1 MSGEHV
7 TEVIEHSLDGI
18 ALFGALSS
26 AERQTL
32 AQQCRWR
39 RYAPQEQVFDRSDDA
54 RDVYFIV
61 EGAVRV
67 VDYSFSGR
75 EVSFDDIAAG
85 TYFGHLAAIDNKP
98 RSAGVV
104 SLADSLLATMS
115 QNLFERTVSGHP
127 KLALDIMRNM
137 AAMVRRSTERIMDL
151 STLGANNRVH
161 AEILRLARACRTDE
175 DDVAAI
181 ITPIPVHSDIASRVS
196 TTRETVARVFGELA
210 KTGLVE
216 RRSNQLFVSDFDR
229 LEQLVEDVR
238 GGDY

>member
-1 MSGEHV
+1 V
-7 TEVIEHSLDGI
+7 TEAASHSLDSI
-18 ALFGALSS
+18 ALFEPLSPS
-26 AERQTL
+26 ERQTL

-61 EGAVRV
+61 EGLVRI

-75 EVSFDDIAAG
+75 EISFDDISAG
-85 TYFGHLAAIDNKP
+85 IYFGHLAAIDNLP
-98 RSAGVV
+98 RSAGVIA
-104 SLADSLLATMS
+104 LTDSLLATMS
-115 QNLFERTVSGHP
+115 QNLFERTVTGHP
-127 KLALDIMRNM
+127 ELALDIMRNM

-161 AEILRLARACRTDE
+161 AEILRLARASMDDE
-175 DDVAAI
+175 DAPTAVI
-181 ITPIPVHSDIASRVS
+181 SPIPVHSDIASRVS

-210 KTGLVE
+210 KSGLVQ
-216 RRSNQLFVSDFDR
+216 RRSQQLFVSDFER

-238 GGDY
+238 GGDF

>member
-1 MSGEHV
+1 V
-7 TEVIEHSLDGI
+7 TEAASHSLDNI
-18 ALFGALSS
+18 ALFQPLSPS
-26 AERQTL
+26 ERQTL

-54 RDVYFIV
+54 RDVYFIIDGV
-61 EGAVRV
+61 VRI

-75 EVSFDDIAAG
+75 EVSFDDISAG
-85 TYFGHLAAIDNKP
+85 AYFGHLAAIDNKP

-104 SLADSLLATMS
+104 ALTDSLLATMS
-115 QNLFERTVSGHP
+115 QNLFEQTVTGHP
-127 KLALDIMRNM
+127 KLATDIMRNM

-161 AEILRLARACRTDE
+161 AEILRLARAHRTDE
-175 DDVAAI
+175 DAPTSVI
-181 ITPIPVHSDIASRVS
+181 SPIPVHSDIASRVS

-210 KTGLVE
+210 KSDLVQ
-216 RRSNQLFVSDFDR
+216 RRSNQLFVSDVER

>member
-1 MSGEHV
+1 MTDAATH
-7 TEVIEHSLDGI
+7 TLDGI
-18 ALFGALSS
+18 ALFEPLSPP
-26 AERQTL
+26 ERQAL

-39 RYAPQEQVFDRSDDA
+39 RYAAQEQVFDRSDDA
-54 RDVYFIV
+54 RDVYFII
-61 EGAVRV
+61 EGVVRI

-85 TYFGHLAAIDNKP
+85 AYFGHVAAIDNKP

-104 SLADSLLATMS
+104 SLNDSLLATMS
-115 QNLFERTVSGHP
+115 QSLFERTVTGHP
-127 KLALDIMRNM
+127 QLALDIMRNL

-175 DDVAAI
+175 DAATASI
-181 ITPIPVHSDIASRVS
+181 SPIPVHSDIASRVS

-210 KTGLVE
+210 KSGLVQ
-216 RRSNQLFVSDFDR
+216 RRSQQLFVSDFER

-238 GGDY
+238 GGDF